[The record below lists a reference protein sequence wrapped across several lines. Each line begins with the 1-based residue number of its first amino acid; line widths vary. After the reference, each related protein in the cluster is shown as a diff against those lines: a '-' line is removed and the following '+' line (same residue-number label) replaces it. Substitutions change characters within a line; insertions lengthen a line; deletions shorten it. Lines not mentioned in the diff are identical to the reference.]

1 MGSCGRD
8 SRQRYSREEEYCLL
22 DYFPHKQ
29 LLIADFYTSKHLRR
43 GVPSSG
49 RFCKPAG
56 RPQLLMSHQWRT
68 FNVRREYRS
77 HFKRIE
83 NGGPSASDENAGATS
98 REDLQPQM

>member
-1 MGSCGRD
+1 MGSCGTD

-43 GVPSSG
+43 GVSNSG
-49 RFCKPAG
+49 RFWKPAV

-68 FNVRREYRS
+68 FNVRREFRS
-77 HFKRIE
+77 HLCLEDPQLQMEMQGKHF
-83 NGGPSASDENAGATS
+83 SFHFNATY
-98 REDLQPQM
+98 